1 MARYIDA
8 ENARIDADE
17 RGFDFWTTDADIDN
31 VQKFLDEQPTVD
43 VVEVIRCKDCKHYL
57 NSTEKCG
64 LIDTRLHFYET
75 NKVWASDSFCSW
87 GERSECDGECEKCK
101 YSKELPVRYFYEEP
115 KYTCTLFPE
124 VEDNG

>member
-43 VVEVIRCKDCKHYL
+43 VVEVIRCKDYMK
-57 NSTEKCG
+57 
-64 LIDTRLHFYET
+64 
-75 NKVWASDSFCSW
+75 
-87 GERSECDGECEKCK
+87 
-101 YSKELPVRYFYEEP
+101 
-115 KYTCTLFPE
+115 
-124 VEDNG
+124 